1 MIQIA
6 NMYVAITDQEQD
18 ALRGTDY
25 SLTVL
30 YIYIKQFMDY
40 KTGVVGYARRI
51 SYQGMS
57 EALYIEP
64 RPGVKGGSPHMS
76 SIRRM
81 VDQLLKC
88 GILVK
93 NRVDTLVFKLPMADT
108 DNHVQNK
115 ADRKSTPKA
124 DIVKPIQ
131 QQATAQKADRPKKA
145 KADIPHLSLNPISK
159 ASSSMGG
166 ESVLQEAC
174 QKTDDDENLYFHKSL
189 HADIT
194 QKMTD
199 LVQGF
204 KQEQQQELIDELSY
218 YIDKKKISASP
229 LGLFIAMVK
238 QAKNGAFIA
247 ANAHS
252 IKKLRETAKASAIE
266 KPREAPTA
274 EAREM
279 SKSKG
284 RLAMA
289 SVHDILK
296 GKKSA

>member
-1 MIQIA
+1 
-6 NMYVAITDQEQD
+6 MYIAITDQEQD
-18 ALRGTDY
+18 ALRGADY

-64 RPGVKGGSPHMS
+64 RAGVKGGSPHMS

-88 GILVK
+88 KILVK
-93 NRVDTLVFKLPMADT
+93 DRSDTLVFRCPLADT

-115 ADRKSTPKA
+115 ADRKSTPQA
-124 DIVKPIQ
+124 DSIKPIQ
-131 QQATAQKADRPKKA
+131 QQATDQKADRPKKA
-145 KADIPHLSLNPISK
+145 KADIPHLSLNPMSK
-159 ASSSMGG
+159 SSSSMV
-166 ESVLQEAC
+166 ESVLQEVC
-174 QKTDDDENLYFHKSL
+174 QQTDDDDKLIFDKSL
-189 HADIT
+189 HTDIT

-204 KQEQQQELIDELSY
+204 KKEKQQELIDELSY
-218 YIDKKKISASP
+218 YISKKKISASP
-229 LGLFIAMVK
+229 LALFIAMVK

-252 IKKLRETAKASAIE
+252 IKKLRETAKASALE
-266 KPREAPTA
+266 KPKEAPTA
-274 EAREM
+274 EQIEIN
-279 SKSKG
+279 KSKG

>member
-1 MIQIA
+1 
-6 NMYVAITDQEQD
+6 MYIAITDQEQD
-18 ALRGTDY
+18 ALRGADY

-81 VDQLLKC
+81 VYQLLKC
-88 GILVK
+88 KILVK
-93 NRVDTLVFKLPMADT
+93 DRADTLVFKCPLAGVE
-108 DNHVQNK
+108 NHVQNK
-115 ADRKSTPKA
+115 ADRKSTPIV
-124 DIVKPIQ
+124 DSVKPSQ
-131 QQATAQKADRPKKA
+131 QQATAPKADRPKKA

-159 ASSSMGG
+159 SSSSMV
-166 ESVLQEAC
+166 ESVLQEVC
-174 QKTDDDENLYFHKSL
+174 QQTDDDDKLIFDKSL
-189 HADIT
+189 HTDIT
-194 QKMTD
+194 QKMCD

-204 KQEQQQELIDELSY
+204 KKEKQQELIDELSY
-218 YIDKKKISASP
+218 YISKKKISASP
-229 LGLFIAMVK
+229 LALFIAMVK

-252 IKKLRETAKASAIE
+252 IKKLRENQKASAIE
-266 KPREAPTA
+266 KPKEVQTL
-274 EAREM
+274 EQKEM
-279 SKSKG
+279 NKSKG

>member
-1 MIQIA
+1 
-6 NMYVAITDQEQD
+6 MYIAITDQEQD
-18 ALRGTDY
+18 ALRGADY

-88 GILVK
+88 KILVK
-93 NRVDTLVFKLPMADT
+93 DRADTLVFKCPLADT
-108 DNHVQNK
+108 ENHVQNK
-115 ADRKSTPKA
+115 ADRKSTPIT
-124 DIVKPIQ
+124 DSVKPRPL
-131 QQATAQKADRPKKA
+131 QAIAEKADRPKKA
-145 KADIPHLSLNPISK
+145 KAGTPHLSLNPMSK
-159 ASSSMGG
+159 ASSSMV
-166 ESVLQEAC
+166 ESVLQEVC
-174 QKTDDDENLYFHKSL
+174 QQTDDDDKLIFDKSL
-189 HADIT
+189 HTDIT
-194 QKMTD
+194 QKMCD

-204 KQEQQQELIDELSY
+204 KKEKQQELIDELSY
-218 YIDKKKISASP
+218 YISKKKISASP
-229 LGLFIAMVK
+229 LALFIAMVK

-252 IKKLRETAKASAIE
+252 IKKLRENQKASALE
-266 KPREAPTA
+266 KTKEAPTA
-274 EAREM
+274 EQKEIN
-279 SKSKG
+279 KSKG

>member
-1 MIQIA
+1 
-6 NMYVAITDQEQD
+6 MYIAITDQEQD
-18 ALRGTDY
+18 ALRGADY

-88 GILVK
+88 KVLIK
-93 NRVDTLVFKLPMADT
+93 HRVDTLVFKLPLADT

-115 ADRKSTPKA
+115 ADRKSTAQADRPKS
-124 DIVKPIQ
+124 IQ
-131 QQATAQKADRPKKA
+131 LQAIEQKADRPKKA
-145 KADIPHLSLNPISK
+145 KADTPHLSLNPINK
-159 ASSSMGG
+159 ASSSNV

-194 QKMTD
+194 QKMAD
-199 LVQGF
+199 LVHGF
-204 KQEQQQELIDELSY
+204 KKEQQQELVDELSY
-218 YIDKKKISASP
+218 YISKKKISASP

-252 IKKLRETAKASAIE
+252 IKKLRETPLAVE
-266 KPREAPTA
+266 KPKEAPTA
-274 EAREM
+274 EAREIN
-279 SKSKG
+279 KSKG

>member
-1 MIQIA
+1 
-6 NMYVAITDQEQD
+6 MYIAITDQEQD
-18 ALRGTDY
+18 ALRGADY

-88 GILVK
+88 KILVK
-93 NRVDTLVFKLPMADT
+93 DRADTLVFSCPLADT
-108 DNHVQNK
+108 ENHVQNK
-115 ADRKSTPKA
+115 ADRKSTPIA
-124 DIVKPIQ
+124 DSVKPRQ
-131 QQATAQKADRPKKA
+131 LQAIAEKADRPKKA

-166 ESVLQEAC
+166 DSVLQEAC
-174 QKTDDDENLYFHKSL
+174 QQTDDDDKLIFDKSL
-189 HADIT
+189 HTDIT
-194 QKMTD
+194 QKMLE

-204 KQEQQQELIDELSY
+204 KKEKQQELIDELSY
-218 YIDKKKISASP
+218 YISKKKISASP
-229 LGLFIAMVK
+229 LALFIAMVK

-252 IKKLRETAKASAIE
+252 IKKLRENQKASSIE
-266 KPREAPTA
+266 KPKEVQTLAQK
-274 EAREM
+274 EM
-279 SKSKG
+279 NKSKG

>member
-1 MIQIA
+1 
-6 NMYVAITDQEQD
+6 MYIAITDQEQD
-18 ALRGTDY
+18 ALRGADY

-64 RPGVKGGSPHMS
+64 RAGVKGGSPHMS

-88 GILVK
+88 KILVK
-93 NRVDTLVFKLPMADT
+93 QRQDTLVFLCPMAGVE
-108 DNHVQNK
+108 NHVQNK
-115 ADRKSTPKA
+115 ADRKSTPQS
-124 DIVKPIQ
+124 DSVKPIQ
-131 QQATAQKADRPKKA
+131 QQATAQKADRPKKP

-159 ASSSMGG
+159 AAAADNEIPIAINMPIKN
-166 ESVLQEAC
+166 AAAA
-174 QKTDDDENLYFHKSL
+174 DFIFYKSL
-189 HADIT
+189 SESAKQFMLDNSIELKDIDR
-194 QKMTD
+194 QFLFD
-199 LVQGF
+199 EIAGF
-204 KQEQQQELIDELSY
+204 I
-218 YIDKKKISASP
+218 INDKITSSAMR
-229 LGLFIAMVK
+229 LFLTFVK
-238 QAKNGAFIA
+238 QFKTGTFEEVYATKIR
-247 ANAHS
+247 
-252 IKKLRETAKASAIE
+252 KLRENQKASALE
-266 KPREAPTA
+266 KPKEAPTA
-274 EAREM
+274 EQIEIN
-279 SKSKG
+279 KSKG